1 MAQLSQY
8 HRVHKFKNGAT
19 LIYYKHNKNNTT
31 QFYVG
36 FLGGAHKD
44 VIPGTAHFCEHML
57 IKESKK
63 YSQQYIAKE
72 IKSADID
79 SNAFTSNDY
88 LMFYGDCPNTN
99 IDTCLKLYSNLLFN
113 TNFKQDSIDL
123 ERKAIDEEINM
134 YANDGDDSD
143 YSTFNEMIN
152 QITVPKVMDH
162 EILGTHEDIAKINEK
177 VLQDFIDSDF
187 VSENM
192 VITVVSNLDFDT
204 IKEKMEKFFVSKAKS
219 DPSKKYRYEKTR
231 YFDPSNY
238 IFKTNIPAQQTVE
251 VAISYM
257 SRKPERET
265 HLFSYV
271 ENYIFNDF
279 AGRLLNELRTKHGL
293 VYTAQYIPYLLPNN
307 MSLNS
312 FYALT
317 SKDKVN
323 ETIDILGRI
332 ITEIA
337 SKGITQ
343 EELDK
348 CKDMIVTREVDRKNS
363 TKTINPMT
371 IFNRW
376 LEGTEVFFNNQIHRV
391 KELTLDQ
398 VNKYLKDTYSNTNVM
413 VSIKGALPKNCYST
427 YEIQKKLNAR
437 LSQVYYDYATN
448 KFYDYKDNSPITKKK
463 AFEILT
469 GITQR
474 EKWSNVCFVSD
485 NTNGHQAEQ
494 IAVTPELQQAIYE
507 QLLKEL
513 SIEEQVALTN
523 ALLKNLGITY
533 RLEIQKEEKKEE
545 TESTENTEN
554 TDTQANNIPTKKTEK
569 QDDEQESYDAEFDPE
584 YENYNNDDGEYQI

>member
-8 HRVHKFKNGAT
+8 HRVHKFPNGAT

-36 FLGGAHKD
+36 FLGGAQMD

-63 YSQQYIAKE
+63 YTQQYIAQE
-72 IKSADID
+72 LKSAGID

-113 TNFKQDSIDL
+113 TRFKQDSIDL

-134 YANDGDDSD
+134 YAGDDEGD
-143 YSTFNEMIN
+143 YNTFNEMIN
-152 QITVPKVMDH
+152 QITVPKHITHD
-162 EILGTHEDIAKINEK
+162 ILGKHEDIAKIDEK
-177 VLQDFIDSDF
+177 ALQDFIERDF

-192 VITVVSNLDFDT
+192 VMTVVSNLDFET
-204 IKEKMEKFFVSKAKS
+204 IKDKMEKYFVAKAKS
-219 DPSKKYRYEKTR
+219 DPSKKYKYERTK

-238 IFKTNIPAQQTVE
+238 IFKSNFPEQHTVE
-251 VAISYM
+251 IAISYM

-271 ENYIFNDF
+271 ENFIFNDF

-323 ETIDILGRI
+323 ETIDALGKI

-348 CKDMIVTREVDRKNS
+348 CKNMILVREIDRKNL

-413 VSIKGALPKNCYST
+413 VSIKGALPKDCYST
-427 YEIQKKLNAR
+427 YEIQKKLNAK
-437 LSQVYYDYATN
+437 LSQVYFDYSTE
-448 KFYDYKDNSPITKKK
+448 KFYDYKDDSQITKKR

-485 NTNGHQAEQ
+485 NTNGHE
-494 IAVTPELQQAIYE
+494 IEVTPELQQALYDE
-507 QLLKEL
+507 MLNQLSL
-513 SIEEQVALTN
+513 EEKVNLTN
-523 ALLKNLGITY
+523 ALLKNLNINFQLTV
-533 RLEIQKEEKKEE
+533 QKQEQTDSGEMTPE
-545 TESTENTEN
+545 ENTPPEQTEQTQEN
-554 TDTQANNIPTKKTEK
+554 NNDNEEPE
-569 QDDEQESYDAEFDPE
+569 YDALNDPEFDD
-584 YENYNNDDGEYQI
+584 YTYGR

>member
-1 MAQLSQY
+1 MAQLSKY
-8 HRVHKFKNGAT
+8 HRVHKFPNGAT

-36 FLGGAHKD
+36 FLGGAQMD

-63 YSQQYIAKE
+63 YTQQYIAQE
-72 IKSADID
+72 LKSSGIE

-113 TNFKQDSIDL
+113 TKFKKDSIDL

-134 YANDGDDSD
+134 YDGGDDEGD
-143 YSTFNEMIN
+143 YNTFSEMIN
-152 QITVPKVMDH
+152 QITVPKNIDH
-162 EILGTHEDIAKINEK
+162 DILGSHEDIAKIDEK
-177 VLQDFIDSDF
+177 ALQDFIDRDF

-192 VITVVSNLDFDT
+192 VMTVVSNLDFDT
-204 IKEKMEKFFVSKAKS
+204 IKEKMEKYFVAKAKS
-219 DPSKKYRYEKTR
+219 DPSKRYRYEKTK

-238 IFKTNIPAQQTVE
+238 IFKTNIPNQHTVE
-251 VAISYM
+251 IAISYM

-271 ENYIFNDF
+271 ENFIFNDF

-293 VYTAQYIPYLLPNN
+293 VYTAQYLPYLLPNN

-323 ETIDILGRI
+323 ETIDALGKI

-348 CKDMIVTREVDRKNS
+348 CKNMILVREMDRKNL

-371 IFNRW
+371 IFSRW

-427 YEIQKKLNAR
+427 YEIQKKLNAK
-437 LSQVYYDYATN
+437 LSQVYYDYSTG
-448 KFYDYKDNSPITKKK
+448 KFYDFKDDSKITKKR

-485 NTNGHQAEQ
+485 NTNGHQIE
-494 IAVTPELQQAIYE
+494 VTPEMQQALYD
-507 QLLKEL
+507 QMLNQL
-513 SIEEQVALTN
+513 SIEDKINLTN
-523 ALLKNLGITY
+523 ALLKNLNINFQ
-533 RLEIQKEEKKEE
+533 LAIQKQEPTDSGEMTPE
-545 TESTENTEN
+545 ENTPPEQ
-554 TDTQANNIPTKKTEK
+554 TEPTQKT
-569 QDDEQESYDAEFDPE
+569 QDNDEDSGYDALNDPE
-584 YENYNNDDGEYQI
+584 FNDYTYGE

>member
-8 HRVHKFKNGAT
+8 HRVHKFPNGAT

-36 FLGGAHKD
+36 FLGGAQMD

-63 YSQQYIAKE
+63 YTQQYIAQE
-72 IKSADID
+72 LKSAGID

-113 TNFKQDSIDL
+113 TRFKQDSIDL

-134 YANDGDDSD
+134 YAGDDESD
-143 YSTFNEMIN
+143 YNTFNEMIN
-152 QITVPKVMDH
+152 QITVPKHITHD
-162 EILGTHEDIAKINEK
+162 ILGKHEDIAKIDEK
-177 VLQDFIDSDF
+177 ALQDFIERDF

-192 VITVVSNLDFDT
+192 VMTVVSNLDFGT
-204 IKEKMEKFFVSKAKS
+204 IKDKMEKYFVAKAKS
-219 DPSKKYRYEKTR
+219 DPSKKYKYEKTK

-238 IFKTNIPAQQTVE
+238 IFKTDIPTQHTVE

-257 SRKPERET
+257 SRKPEKET

-271 ENYIFNDF
+271 ENFIFNDF
-279 AGRLLNELRTKHGL
+279 AGRLLNELRTKRGL
-293 VYTAQYIPYLLPNN
+293 VYTAQYLPYLLPNN

-317 SKDKVN
+317 SKEKVN
-323 ETIDILGRI
+323 ETIDALGQI

-337 SKGITQ
+337 NKGITQ

-348 CKDMIVTREVDRKNS
+348 CKDMIITREIDRKNS

-427 YEIQKKLNAR
+427 YEIQKKLNAK
-437 LSQVYYDYATN
+437 LSQVYFDYSTE
-448 KFYDYKDNSPITKKK
+448 KFYDYKDDSQITKKK

-474 EKWSNVCFVSD
+474 EKWSNVCFVAD
-485 NTNGHQAEQ
+485 NTNGHASDIE
-494 IAVTPELQQAIYE
+494 ITPELQQAIYD
-507 QLLKEL
+507 QLLSEL
-513 SIEEQVALTN
+513 SIVDKVNLTN
-523 ALLKNLGITY
+523 ALLKNLHINFQLT
-533 RLEIQKEEKKEE
+533 IQPPEGQTEKTDDETSQEENQTQEP
-545 TESTENTEN
+545 N
-554 TDTQANNIPTKKTEK
+554 TDELENDYDNTNDNVSTMENE
-569 QDDEQESYDAEFDPE
+569 DDLDDSEDYSY
-584 YENYNNDDGEYQI
+584 

>member
-1 MAQLSQY
+1 MAQLSKY
-8 HRVHKFKNGAT
+8 HRVHKFPNGAT

-36 FLGGAHKD
+36 FLGGAQMD

-63 YSQQYIAKE
+63 YTQQYIAQE
-72 IKSADID
+72 LKSAGID

-113 TNFKQDSIDL
+113 TRFKQDSIDL

-134 YANDGDDSD
+134 HAGDDEGD
-143 YSTFNEMIN
+143 YNTFNEMIN
-152 QITVPKVMDH
+152 QITVPKH
-162 EILGTHEDIAKINEK
+162 ITHNILGKHEDIAKIDEK
-177 VLQDFIDSDF
+177 ALQDFIERDF

-192 VITVVSNLDFDT
+192 VMTVVSNLDFET
-204 IKEKMEKFFVSKAKS
+204 IKDKMEKYFVAKAKS
-219 DPSKKYRYEKTR
+219 DPSKKYEYERTK

-238 IFKTNIPAQQTVE
+238 IFKSNYPEQHTVE
-251 VAISYM
+251 IAISYM

-271 ENYIFNDF
+271 ENFIFNDF

-323 ETIDILGRI
+323 ETIDALGKI

-348 CKDMIVTREVDRKNS
+348 CKNMILVREIDRKNL

-427 YEIQKKLNAR
+427 YEIQKKLNAK
-437 LSQVYYDYATN
+437 LSQVYFDYSTE
-448 KFYDYKDNSPITKKK
+448 KFYDYKDDSQITKKR

-469 GITQR
+469 GITKR

-485 NTNGHQAEQ
+485 NTNGHE
-494 IAVTPELQQAIYE
+494 IEVTPELQQALYDE
-507 QLLKEL
+507 MLNQLSL
-513 SIEEQVALTN
+513 EEKVNLTN
-523 ALLKNLGITY
+523 ALLKNLNINFQLTVQ
-533 RLEIQKEEKKEE
+533 RQEKTDSGEMTPE
-545 TESTENTEN
+545 ENTPPEQ
-554 TDTQANNIPTKKTEK
+554 TEQTQDNNNDNEEPE
-569 QDDEQESYDAEFDPE
+569 YDALNDPEFDD
-584 YENYNNDDGEYQI
+584 YTYGR

>member
-1 MAQLSQY
+1 MKKIILVLIIFIACYFIYNLTIDKKVSYLTLGDILSKGTNEY
-8 HRVHKFKNGAT
+8 GVSNNGYSNYIRDY
-19 LIYYKHNKNNTT
+19 LKDKGMLKEYNNT
-31 QFYVG
+31 
-36 FLGGAHKD
+36 
-44 VIPGTAHFCEHML
+44 
-57 IKESKK
+57 
-63 YSQQYIAKE
+63 
-72 IKSADID
+72 
-79 SNAFTSNDY
+79 FTSNDY

-113 TNFKQDSIDL
+113 TKFKKDSIDL

-134 YANDGDDSD
+134 YDGGDDEGD
-143 YSTFNEMIN
+143 YNTFSEMIN
-152 QITVPKVMDH
+152 QITVPKNIDH
-162 EILGTHEDIAKINEK
+162 DILGSHEDIAKIDEK
-177 VLQDFIDSDF
+177 ALQDFIDRDF

-192 VITVVSNLDFDT
+192 VMTVVSNLDFDT
-204 IKEKMEKFFVSKAKS
+204 IKEKMEKYFVAKAKS
-219 DPSKKYRYEKTR
+219 DPSKRYRYEKTK

-238 IFKTNIPAQQTVE
+238 IFKTNIPNQHTVE
-251 VAISYM
+251 IAISYM

-271 ENYIFNDF
+271 ENFIFNDF

-323 ETIDILGRI
+323 EAIDALGKI

-348 CKDMIVTREVDRKNS
+348 CKNMILVREMDRKNL

-371 IFNRW
+371 IFSRW

-427 YEIQKKLNAR
+427 YEIQKKLNAK
-437 LSQVYYDYATN
+437 LSQVYYDYSTG
-448 KFYDYKDNSPITKKK
+448 KFYDFKDDSKITKKR

-485 NTNGHQAEQ
+485 NTNGHQIE
-494 IAVTPELQQAIYE
+494 VTPEMQQALYD
-507 QLLKEL
+507 QMLNQL
-513 SIEEQVALTN
+513 SIEDKINLTN
-523 ALLKNLGITY
+523 ALLKNLNINFQ
-533 RLEIQKEEKKEE
+533 LAIQKQEPTDSGEMTPE
-545 TESTENTEN
+545 ENTPPEQ
-554 TDTQANNIPTKKTEK
+554 TEPTQET
-569 QDDEQESYDAEFDPE
+569 QDNDEDSGYDALNDPE
-584 YENYNNDDGEYQI
+584 FNDYTYGE

>member
-8 HRVHKFKNGAT
+8 HRVHKFPNGAT

-36 FLGGAHKD
+36 FLGGAQMD
-44 VIPGTAHFCEHML
+44 IIPGTAHFCEHML
-57 IKESKK
+57 IKESSK
-63 YSQQYIAKE
+63 YTQQYIAQE
-72 IKSADID
+72 IKSADIA
-79 SNAFTSNDY
+79 SNAFTSNHY

-99 IDTCLKLYSNLLFN
+99 LDTCLTLYSNLLFN
-113 TNFKQDSIDL
+113 TSFKQESIDL

-134 YANDGDDSD
+134 YAGDNESD
-143 YSTFNEMIN
+143 YNTFNEMIS
-152 QITVPKVMDH
+152 QITIPKNIDH
-162 EILGTHEDIAKINEK
+162 DILGTHEDIAKINEK
-177 VLQDFIDSDF
+177 ALQDFIERDF

-192 VITVVSNLDFDT
+192 VMTVVSNLDFET
-204 IKEKMEKFFVSKAKS
+204 IKDKMEKYFVAKAKS
-219 DPSKKYRYEKTR
+219 DPSKKYKYEKTK

-238 IFKTNIPAQQTVE
+238 IFKTDIPTQHTVE

-257 SRKPERET
+257 SRKPEKET

-271 ENYIFNDF
+271 ENFIFNDF
-279 AGRLLNELRTKHGL
+279 AGRLLNELRTKRGL
-293 VYTAQYIPYLLPNN
+293 VYTAQYLPYLLPNN

-317 SKDKVN
+317 SKEKVN
-323 ETIDILGRI
+323 ETIDALGQI

-337 SKGITQ
+337 NKGITQ

-348 CKDMIVTREVDRKNS
+348 CKDMIITREIDRKNS

-427 YEIQKKLNAR
+427 YEIQKKLNAK
-437 LSQVYYDYATN
+437 LSQVYFDYSTE
-448 KFYDYKDNSPITKKK
+448 KFYDYKDDSQITKKK

-474 EKWSNVCFVSD
+474 EKWSNVCFVAD
-485 NTNGHQAEQ
+485 NTNGHASDIE
-494 IAVTPELQQAIYE
+494 ITPELQQAIYD
-507 QLLKEL
+507 QLLSEL
-513 SIEEQVALTN
+513 SIVDKVNLTN
-523 ALLKNLGITY
+523 ALLKNLHIDFQLT
-533 RLEIQKEEKKEE
+533 IQPPEGQTEKTDDETSQEENQTQEP
-545 TESTENTEN
+545 N
-554 TDTQANNIPTKKTEK
+554 TDELENDYDNTNDNVSTMENE
-569 QDDEQESYDAEFDPE
+569 DDLDDSEDYSY
-584 YENYNNDDGEYQI
+584 